1 MLEGGY
7 AVAHAGTQPLERGT
21 IADIAARLTL
31 WSRNAPRGLVRV
43 EFSSEFARQQVVA
56 RLAAALKDAEVPF
69 HEIDL
74 PSAQPPQA
82 LLKFLLERLDA
93 LDGGVVSIHGFA
105 TAFAREVP
113 LSAGLY
119 ALNLNREVLAQRP
132 LRQIWWMTPPFASAV
147 VRTIR
152 DLDSWFILRL
162 RLTESMPRSSGQMMM
177 LGNGLLSDGLLGERA
192 SVNID
197 EARSHSDYLLQRFH
211 QALAAG
217 DPAAEVFRVYGWP
230 AIEALLA
237 AKAERAAGIVR
248 LAIALL
254 LGRFPT
260 PSPHVPETSIEPL
273 LAPLSSQTQQLLSQ
287 LKERFP
293 EIAVQL
299 ETVEPDGADWPSIVD
314 AIATAAATDPDL
326 AASLQTLTAL
336 ADQLESVAQN
346 SDFIKAIPDDNSPT
360 NSPTQTDRPEHP
372 ESNTVITL
380 TPLEVARALN
390 NQAKRYYGQGRYRE
404 AEPLYLQALE
414 ITQHQFGADH
424 PNTIICLGNLASLYY
439 SQGRYREAEPLFQH
453 TLEIR
458 QRQLS
463 NDHPDTATSLNNLA
477 SLYSSQGHYGDAETL
492 YLQALESR
500 QRQLGDDHPDTAN
513 SLNNLATLYELQE
526 RYEEAELLHLKALE
540 IYQHLL
546 GNEHPRTANTLNN
559 LAKLYNSQGR
569 YGEAESFHL
578 KALEIR
584 QHQLGND
591 HPATANSLNNLA
603 SLYSSQGRYGDAE
616 PLYLQ
621 ALEIRQ
627 RQLGDNHPDIANSFN
642 NLAKLYDSQGRYGDA
657 EPLYLQA
664 LEICE
669 QHLGPE
675 HPHTAKVRD
684 NLDRL
689 HRQQAESQER

>member
-1 MLEGGY
+1 M
-7 AVAHAGTQPLERGT
+7 ARAGTQPPERGT
-21 IADIAARLTL
+21 IADIAARLAL

-43 EFSSEFARQQVVA
+43 EFSSEFARQRVVA
-56 RLAAALKDAEVPF
+56 QLSAALKDAEVPF

-74 PSAQPPQA
+74 PKDQQPQA
-82 LLKFLLERLDA
+82 LLRFLLERLET

-119 ALNLNREVLAQRP
+119 TLNLNREVLAQRP
-132 LRQIWWMTPPFASAV
+132 LQQIWWMTPPFASAV

-162 RLTESMPRSSGQMMM
+162 RLTESVPLPESGRMMM
-177 LGNGLLSDGLLGERA
+177 LDDGLLDDRPG
-192 SVNID
+192 VNID
-197 EARSHSDYLLQRFH
+197 EARSHSNYLLQRFH

-260 PSPHVPETSIEPL
+260 PSPQTTETAIEPL

-287 LKERFP
+287 LKEQFP
-293 EIAVQL
+293 EIAAQI
-299 ETVEPDGADWPSIVD
+299 ENAEPDGADWPSIVD
-314 AIATAAATDPDL
+314 AIATAAATDPAL
-326 AASLQTLTAL
+326 AASLQTLIAL
-336 ADQLESVAQN
+336 ADQLESVTQN
-346 SDFIKAIPDDNSPT
+346 SESIKVIPDEDSPT
-360 NSPTQTDRPEHP
+360 DSPTPADRPEHLDP
-372 ESNTVITL
+372 DIASLNT
-380 TPLEVARALN
+380 LEIARALN
-390 NQAKRYYGQGRYRE
+390 NQAKQYYEQGRYRE

-424 PNTIICLGNLASLYY
+424 PNTIICLGNLAALYY

-492 YLQALESR
+492 YLQALE
-500 QRQLGDDHPDTAN
+500 
-513 SLNNLATLYELQE
+513 
-526 RYEEAELLHLKALE
+526 
-540 IYQHLL
+540 
-546 GNEHPRTANTLNN
+546 
-559 LAKLYNSQGR
+559 
-569 YGEAESFHL
+569 
-578 KALEIR
+578 
-584 QHQLGND
+584 
-591 HPATANSLNNLA
+591 
-603 SLYSSQGRYGDAE
+603 
-616 PLYLQ
+616 
-621 ALEIRQ
+621 IRQ

-657 EPLYLQA
+657 ELLYLQA